1 MKKISLILTIL
12 FCSASVFAATS
23 TMSPDPDMMG
33 PGAAYC
39 QNHHMPPKECKA
51 QMEKF
56 KNATPDEKMAMMK
69 DRWSKM
75 TPEERKMAMDRMV
88 MKFKTMDA
96 DSQKA
101 TMQMMQDSMN
111 GK

>member
-1 MKKISLILTIL
+1 MKKLSLIVALLICGT
-12 FCSASVFAATS
+12 SVFAATS

-33 PGAAYC
+33 PGKAYC
-39 QNHHMPPKECKA
+39 QQNNMSPKDCKA

-69 DRWSKM
+69 ERWSKM
-75 TPEERKMAMDRMV
+75 TPEEKKMAMDRMA
-88 MKFKTMDA
+88 MQFKTMDA

-101 TMQMMQDSMN
+101 AMQMMQDNM

>member
-1 MKKISLILTIL
+1 MKKISLILTML
-12 FCSASVFAATS
+12 LCSASVFAATS

-33 PGAAYC
+33 PGKAYC
-39 QNHHMPPKECKA
+39 QKNNMSPKDCKA
-51 QMEKF
+51 QMEKW

-69 DRWSKM
+69 ERWSKM
-75 TPEERKMAMDRMV
+75 TPEEKKMAMNHMV

-101 TMQMMQDSMN
+101 TMQMMQDNM